1 MRGDGRQ
8 RITVPGAALAALAA
22 VAACAGPAPQGRLV
36 DLTHAFGEDTI
47 YWPGNQRFTWEK
59 TAWGPSEEGGYW
71 YTSADFAAAEHG
83 GTHIDA
89 PIHFAEGRRTLD
101 QIPVD
106 ELMGPAIV
114 IDVRAPCRLD
124 PDYTLS
130 VEDLLAW
137 EERHGRI
144 PAQAI
149 VFMYSGWGSRW
160 PDAARYLGTTSLEDP
175 RSLHFPGFSREAAL
189 FLVARRHVRGVGIDT
204 ASIDPGPSRDFPAH
218 RVFSEADVYALENVA
233 ALDRLPARGA
243 TVMALPLK
251 IEGGTGGP
259 VRIVAFLP

>member
-1 MRGDGRQ
+1 M
-8 RITVPGAALAALAA
+8 TAPGAALAVLAA
-22 VAACAGPAPQGRLV
+22 LAACAGPAPQGHVV
-36 DLTHAFGEDTI
+36 DMTHAFGDDTI
-47 YWPGNQRFTWEK
+47 YWPGNQRFTWKK
-59 TAWGPSEEGGYW
+59 TAWGASEEGGYW

-114 IDVRAPCRLD
+114 IDVRAKCGAD

-130 VEDLLAW
+130 VQDILAW
-137 EERHGRI
+137 EERHGRM
-144 PAQAI
+144 PQRAI

-160 PDAARYLGTTSLEDP
+160 PDATRYLGTTSLDDP
-175 RSLHFPGFSREAAL
+175 RSLHFPGFSREAAS
-189 FLVARRHVRGVGIDT
+189 FLVAQRDVRGVGIDT
-204 ASIDPGPSRDFPAH
+204 ASIDPGPSRDFPVH
-218 RVFSEADVYALENVA
+218 QVLNEADVYALENVA

-243 TVMALPLK
+243 TVMALPMK
-251 IEGGTGGP
+251 IKGGTGGP
-259 VRIVAFLP
+259 VRIIAFLP